1 MPASL
6 SDYRDARPLYKN
18 LPGWD
23 ELPNNVWEKG
33 FDSLPKSMKDYIQYI
48 EEEVECFVKIVSVG
62 PQRHET
68 ILR

>member
-1 MPASL
+1 MKLKLFISVLLLSILFTQDRATIFSTGSDEPNPAFGG
-6 SDYRDARPLYKN
+6 YP
-18 LPGWD
+18 
-23 ELPNNVWEKG
+23 
-33 FDSLPKSMKDYIQYI
+33 IQYI